1 MLQEAIFRTPL
12 SRSLLQDGS
21 LGGVCRAKP
30 LQDVCSEE
38 LYPVLWGVLTIII
51 VLSWILGSNLSK
63 HSTSVASLAR
73 CPAPAKPPSTQT
85 WYLPY
90 LHAVSTLTGLGHLAM
105 LVPGPPSPLSAL
117 KKGQQPMGVQSL
129 LGQSTAARIRT
140 GKNTSAGTLEV
151 S

>member
-30 LQDVCSEE
+30 LQDACSEE
-38 LYPVLWGVLTIII
+38 LYPVLWGGSDNNNCTVLDFRQQPLQTQQ
-51 VLSWILGSNLSK
+51 LGGFLGKVPSPSK
-63 HSTSVASLAR
+63 T
-73 CPAPAKPPSTQT
+73 TQHT
-85 WYLPY
+85 NM
-90 LHAVSTLTGLGHLAM
+90 VSTISPCSQHSSELGHLAM
-105 LVPGPPSPLSAL
+105 LVPGPLSPLSAL

-129 LGQSTAARIRT
+129 LGQSTAACIRT
-140 GKNTSAGTLEV
+140 GKNTSAETLEV